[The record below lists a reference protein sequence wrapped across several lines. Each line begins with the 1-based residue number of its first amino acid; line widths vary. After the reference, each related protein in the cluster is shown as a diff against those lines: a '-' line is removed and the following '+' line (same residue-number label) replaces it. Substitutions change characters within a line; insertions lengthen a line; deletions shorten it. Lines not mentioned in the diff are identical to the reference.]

1 MNNLYSIKDT
11 TLWKRLNSGF
21 TETDR
26 ELAQILS
33 SNLLTMCEKA
43 SSRMK
48 EMPHLHHQFTLHD
61 EVHLLRVTEIMSM
74 LLSEEVLTMLNPI
87 EITLLILSAF
97 YHDQGMVLDDNKIE
111 KLKNDEKFKLFKDN
125 WIINHPNFI
134 DIKKKISDHNF
145 SEEQRAGFIKAYSEL
160 QDALLT
166 DYIRVNHGEN
176 SKNYIYDKFKDD
188 SLWMVNG
195 INLSEYVGKLCK
207 SHNEDSRN
215 INENNGFR
223 VDENICTYKVNMQFL
238 AIILR
243 LADILDF
250 DRDRTPD
257 CIYRSINFSSDISLI
272 EWEKHRSVVG
282 WEISNDLIRYT
293 MKCEHP
299 TYQRAALQ
307 FMDWIDEEL
316 LKAHNIINK
325 FPACAKD
332 YKLNLPT
339 YVDRSRIEPKDNCY
353 IYYDLEFTLSRDEI
367 VKLLMME
374 DLYESSSICVRELL
388 QNSLDALRHR
398 KCIFK
403 KDTGMDWNKGK
414 VYFKHELDE
423 YGREVVTCTDNGIGM
438 DEKIITNYL
447 TKVGRSYYKSPEFL
461 KDREALSSSGID
473 FNPCSQFGIGFMSC
487 FMLGDKIIIKTRRDY
502 GYANGKGKPLIVEIN
517 GLNGI
522 VVIKEGTED
531 QAIGTSV
538 KIIGRNKPP
547 YLDKWE
553 DKVKLIEILN
563 GYALACEFDIEAEC
577 TIDEIKDKI
586 IIPNKIIPP
595 KTFIEESNNINEK
608 SYKTYEQ
615 NLSEVNDNLN
625 GVMRVSLLID
635 NERQVTLENSEA
647 KWEKEDSK
655 DRANFTIKN
664 GSNLFT
670 ISSKLDKTCCDGIL
684 VCGTPGNGER
694 KLSLGWRANVLKA
707 GRESFIVDIRGDIK
721 PRLTPSRIANE
732 NHTDI
737 HPSWQRI
744 QEYVD
749 IAQGMLWGKILQEI
763 DTVEEIETFLKLTSI
778 YREHIENIPHNCLWN
793 KLYVSVKCKNNSTE
807 WIKICDIKKIKMVRE
822 NEAIK
827 FYLDD
832 DRYIFMSDEIKV
844 YDEEAY
850 GSICEDNIKR
860 ALISMSSIDIEE
872 SKVWFR
878 LEKPNSS
885 DLQLNKYKIGRSII
899 KVKLLKYNNEAND
912 YIVIQSPIYTANRY
926 NILVKYVF
934 ENRFKCNED
943 ILMDFA
949 IGLIFLLNGSKAVQ
963 DIVDGKVSREM
974 KKLGC
979 LFNSIRWDEY
989 DDGLKPVYKVW
1000 NEEYGSI
1007 SITEDDLNRW
1017 KNSEPYDLEY
1027 W

>member
-1 MNNLYSIKDT
+1 MNNLKSIKDT

-26 ELAQILS
+26 DLAQILS
-33 SNLLTMCEKA
+33 SNLLIMCERA

-48 EMPHLHHQFTLHD
+48 KMPHLHHQFTLHD
-61 EVHLLRVTEIMSM
+61 EIHLLRVTEIMSM
-74 LLSEEVLTMLNPI
+74 LLSEEMLNMLNPI

-97 YHDQGMVLDDNKIE
+97 YHDQGMVLDDDKIK
-111 KLKNDEKFKLFKDN
+111 KLQNDEKFMLFKDN

-134 DIKKKISDHNF
+134 DIKKKISDYNF
-145 SEEQRAGFIKAYSEL
+145 SEEQRAGFLKAYSEL

-166 DYIRVNHGEN
+166 DYIRINHGEN
-176 SKNYIYDKFKDD
+176 SKNYIYDEFKED
-188 SLWMVNG
+188 SLWTVKG

-215 INENNGFR
+215 INEDNGFR

-238 AIILR
+238 ATILR

-257 CIYRSINFSSDISLI
+257 CIYKSINFSSDISLI

-282 WEISNDLIRYT
+282 WEINKDLIRYT

-299 TYQRAALQ
+299 TYQRAVLQ

-325 FPACAKD
+325 FPTYANQ

-353 IYYDLEFTLSRDEI
+353 IYHDLEFTLSRDEI

-374 DLYESSSICVRELL
+374 DLYDSSSICIRELL

-398 KCIFK
+398 KCVIK
-403 KDTGMDWNKGK
+403 KETDMDWNKGK

-438 DEKIITNYL
+438 DEKIIINYL

-461 KDREALSSSGID
+461 NDRETLASSGID

-502 GYANGKGKPLIVEIN
+502 GYSNGKGKPLIVEIN

-522 VVIKEGTED
+522 VVIKEGKYD
-531 QAIGTSV
+531 QEIGTSV

-547 YLDKWE
+547 YLDEWE
-553 DKVKLIEILN
+553 DKVKLIEVLN

-586 IIPNKIIPP
+586 IIPNKIIPRNN
-595 KTFIEESNNINEK
+595 FIDKANINEK
-608 SYKTYEQ
+608 NYKTYEQ

-625 GVMRVSLLID
+625 GFIRVSLLVD
-635 NERQVTLENSEA
+635 NDGKFTLENSEA
-647 KWEKEDSK
+647 KWKKENPTESIKFTKKNDSNY
-655 DRANFTIKN
+655 RGSIN
-664 GSNLFT
+664 G
-670 ISSKLDKTCCDGIL
+670 LDKTCCDGIL
-684 VCGTPGNGER
+684 VCGKPGNGER
-694 KLSLGWRANVLKA
+694 RLSLGWRTNVLKA
-707 GRESFIVDIRGDIK
+707 GIESFIVDIRGDIK

-732 NHTDI
+732 NYTNI
-737 HPSWQRI
+737 HSSWQRI
-744 QEYVD
+744 QEYID

-763 DTVEEIETFLKLTSI
+763 DTVEEIKTFLKLTSI
-778 YREHIENIPHNCLWN
+778 YREHIENIPHNNLWN
-793 KLYVSVKCKNNSTE
+793 KLYVPTKNKENSIGWT
-807 WIKICDIKKIKMVRE
+807 KICDIKKIKMVRE
-822 NEAIK
+822 DKIIK
-827 FYLDD
+827 LYFED
-832 DRYIFMSDEIKV
+832 DRCIFISDEIKV

-850 GSICEDNIKR
+850 GSICENNIRR
-860 ALISMSSIDIEE
+860 ALTSMSSIDIEDG
-872 SKVWFR
+872 KVWFT
-878 LEKPNSS
+878 LE
-885 DLQLNKYKIGRSII
+885 
-899 KVKLLKYNNEAND
+899 
-912 YIVIQSPIYTANRY
+912 
-926 NILVKYVF
+926 
-934 ENRFKCNED
+934 
-943 ILMDFA
+943 
-949 IGLIFLLNGSKAVQ
+949 
-963 DIVDGKVSREM
+963 
-974 KKLGC
+974 
-979 LFNSIRWDEY
+979 
-989 DDGLKPVYKVW
+989 
-1000 NEEYGSI
+1000 
-1007 SITEDDLNRW
+1007 
-1017 KNSEPYDLEY
+1017 
-1027 W
+1027 